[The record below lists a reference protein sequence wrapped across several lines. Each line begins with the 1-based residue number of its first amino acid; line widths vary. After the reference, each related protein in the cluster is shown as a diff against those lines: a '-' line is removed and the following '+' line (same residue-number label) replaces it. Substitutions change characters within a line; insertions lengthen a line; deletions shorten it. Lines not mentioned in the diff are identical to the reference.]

1 MNGITGMD
9 LSKWVG
15 REEVRSDLIAE
26 WPARALAAMLDASDV
41 AVEEGARLPAGWQWL
56 YFLEARPPSAMGLDG
71 HPARG
76 GFLPPVTLPR
86 RMWAGGRIRFESP
99 LCIGDRAQRQ
109 STILDVRTKS
119 GRSGE
124 LVFVTVRHD
133 LSVNGRLAI
142 SEEQDLVYR
151 EAASAGS
158 QVPAGQPAPADAAWR
173 QAWRADPVMLFR
185 YSALT
190 FNAHRIHYDRPYATG
205 EEHYRGLV
213 VHGPLQAT
221 LLLELARRHAG
232 RPVKTFEYR
241 ALQPVFDGEGF
252 FANGQPG
259 DSGAELW
266 TSNESGSICMQAT
279 AGF

>member
-1 MNGITGMD
+1 MSGSAGTD
-9 LSKWVG
+9 LDQWVG
-15 REEVRSDLIAE
+15 REEVRRDLIAE
-26 WPARALAAMLDASDV
+26 WPARALAAMLDAGDV
-41 AVEEGARLPAGWQWL
+41 PTREQSPLPAGWQWL
-56 YFLEARPPSAMGLDG
+56 YFLEARPPSEMGVDG
-71 HPARG
+71 HPLRG
-76 GFLPPVTLPR
+76 GFLPPVALPR

-99 LCIGDRAQRQ
+99 LRIGDRAQRR
-109 STILDVRTKS
+109 STILDVRAKS

-133 LSVNGRLAI
+133 ISVDGRLAI

-151 EAASAGS
+151 EAAGAGAAAP
-158 QVPAGQPAPADAAWR
+158 VGEPAPVGASWLR
-173 QAWRADPVMLFR
+173 TWRADAVMLFR

-221 LLLELARRHAG
+221 LLLDLARQHAG
-232 RPVKTFEYR
+232 RPLRTFEYR
-241 ALQPVFDGEGF
+241 AQQPVFDGETF
-252 FANGQPG
+252 SANGRP
-259 DSGAELW
+259 DETGADLW
-266 TSNESGSICMQAT
+266 TSNEAGRVCMQAR